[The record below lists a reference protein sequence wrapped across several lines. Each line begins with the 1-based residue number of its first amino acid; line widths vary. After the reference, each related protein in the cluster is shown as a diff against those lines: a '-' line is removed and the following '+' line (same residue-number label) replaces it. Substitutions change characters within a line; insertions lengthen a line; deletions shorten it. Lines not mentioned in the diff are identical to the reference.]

1 MSQFS
6 RILML
11 LAAISMSLVFFFPL
25 WKIYLQAPQ
34 YPEGLEMHIW
44 VNKISGDTEYTIQN
58 FNILNHYIGMRPIT
72 AESFPE
78 LQIMPLVV
86 YGLMLTALLV
96 ALFNN
101 RYLLAGWLG
110 LLTLAGAAGLMDF
123 YFWLVEFGTNLDP
136 SAPIKIPGMTYIP
149 PFIGP
154 KQLLNF
160 HALSLPAMGSLGIAI
175 PMVLAAFAVY
185 LDFFRKQG
193 SKVKARQLAYALGIG
208 VTLACL
214 PSCSVEPQPIAYG
227 QAGCEHCKMTI
238 TDPRYG
244 AEIVTTTGKAFFFDS
259 IECMVAYLQEQEGM
273 QEKAALLLV
282 TDFHNPHSLI
292 AADKAT
298 YLQSE
303 QLPSPMGMYLTALAE
318 GGVAQ
323 EMLNNHAGRTLSWSE
338 VLQAVK
344 SHETAF

>member
-11 LAAISMSLVFFFPL
+11 MAALSMSLLFFFPL

-44 VNKISGDTEYTIQN
+44 INKIAGDTDYTLQN
-58 FNILNHYIGMRPIT
+58 FNILNHYIGMRPIN
-72 AESFPE
+72 AEAFPE
-78 LQIMPLVV
+78 LKIMPYVV
-86 YGLMLTALLV
+86 YALMLLGLLV
-96 ALFNN
+96 ALFKNKW
-101 RYLLAGWLG
+101 LLAGWLG
-110 LLTLAGAAGLMDF
+110 LLTLAGTAGLLDF
-123 YFWLVEFGTNLDP
+123 YLWLVEFGTNLDP
-136 SAPIKIPGMTYIP
+136 KAPIKIPGMTYIP

-160 HALSLPAMGSLGIAI
+160 HALSLPALGSLGVAI
-175 PMVLAAFAVY
+175 PMVLAGFAVY
-185 LDFFRKQG
+185 LEFFRKQG
-193 SKVKARQLAYALGIG
+193 SKLKSRQLAYGLGIG

-238 TDPRYG
+238 TDARYG
-244 AEIVTTTGKAFFFDS
+244 AEIVTNTGKAFFFDS
-259 IECMVAYLQEQEGM
+259 IECMAAYLQQQEGL
-273 QEKAALLLV
+273 QEKAQLLLV
-282 TDFHNPHSLI
+282 TDFQNPHSLI

-303 QLPSPMGMYLTALAE
+303 NLPSPMGLYLTALADAGAARE
-318 GGVAQ
+318 
-323 EMLNNHAGRTLSWSE
+323 LHSTHAGRLLSWSE
-338 VLQAVK
+338 VLQAVS